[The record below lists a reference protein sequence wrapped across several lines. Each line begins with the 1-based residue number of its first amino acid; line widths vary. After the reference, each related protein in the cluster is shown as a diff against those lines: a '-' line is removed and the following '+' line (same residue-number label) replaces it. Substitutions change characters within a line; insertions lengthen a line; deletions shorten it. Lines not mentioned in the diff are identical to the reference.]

1 MDIPPGDWYDKV
13 MIACRPGDG
22 NLSRK
27 EPDSVDK
34 QHTAFAILCGGKSRR
49 MGQDKAFIRLGE
61 ESLLRR
67 LARIGQGFGER
78 LVATDERL
86 MAQETGFRLVPDVVK
101 DAGPVGALYSLLSAM
116 ESEAVLT
123 LPCDMPFFPAALADA
138 MLMAMPAE
146 AQALLLMGRNGRAF
160 PLCALV
166 RASCL
171 PVVRE
176 HVQAGKLKAMPLMES
191 LGAVNMPLPER
202 FSDRVLMNLNTPH
215 DLALASKHQD
225 YTLQGSR

>member
-1 MDIPPGDWYDKV
+1 M
-13 MIACRPGDG
+13 
-22 NLSRK
+22 
-27 EPDSVDK
+27 DK

-123 LPCDMPFFPAALADA
+123 LPCDMPFFPAALAEA
-138 MLMAMPAE
+138 MLRAIPEE
-146 AQALLLMGRNGRAF
+146 ANALLLTDRAGRAY
-160 PLCALV
+160 PLCAIV
-166 RASCL
+166 RKKCL
-171 PVVRE
+171 PVVQA
-176 HVQAGKLKAMPLMES
+176 HVEAGKLKAMPLMQC
-191 LGAVNMPLPER
+191 LGAVQLALPER
-202 FSDRVLMNLNTPH
+202 FSDRVLINLNTPQ
-215 DLALASKHQD
+215 DLAAARKSPAGD
-225 YTLQGSR
+225 APNYTVQESR

>member
-1 MDIPPGDWYDKV
+1 
-13 MIACRPGDG
+13 
-22 NLSRK
+22 
-27 EPDSVDK
+27 VDK

-123 LPCDMPFFPAALADA
+123 LPCDMPFFPQALVAE
-138 MLMAMPAE
+138 MLEAVPEE
-146 AQALLLMGRNGRAF
+146 AQALLLKARSGRVY
-160 PLCALV
+160 PLCALL
-166 RASCL
+166 RKSCL
-171 PVVRE
+171 PVV
-176 HVQAGKLKAMPLMES
+176 QAHAEAGMLKVMPMMRQ
-191 LGAVNMPLPER
+191 LGAVEMTLPER
-202 FSDRVLMNLNTPH
+202 FSERALTNLNTPE
-215 DLALASKHQD
+215 DLRALACDPAGGQAPDDTMREK
-225 YTLQGSR
+225 G